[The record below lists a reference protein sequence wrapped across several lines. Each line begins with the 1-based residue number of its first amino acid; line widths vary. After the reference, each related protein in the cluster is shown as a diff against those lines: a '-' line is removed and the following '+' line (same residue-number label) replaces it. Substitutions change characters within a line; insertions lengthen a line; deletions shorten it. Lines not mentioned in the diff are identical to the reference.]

1 MNAPIFPARMARKFT
16 TADVFKM
23 VESGVLTPDER
34 VELIEGELA
43 LMSPKHNKHEWL
55 KNRLVEWLAARKP
68 RDLILAVESTLF
80 LDEGT
85 FVEPDIMLYPR
96 HILPEDVRGPDVKLL
111 IEIADASLAFD
122 LGRKAA
128 LYAQHGVAPYWV
140 IDAETKTTHMHDA
153 GGVRVIAADA
163 ALEGLAAGLVLAALT

>member
-16 TADVFKM
+16 TVDVFKM
-23 VESGVLTPDER
+23 VESGVLAPDER

-55 KNRLVEWLAARKP
+55 KNRLVRWLNRKVP
-68 RDLILAVESTLF
+68 DSLIVAVESTLY
-80 LDEGT
+80 LTDDT
-85 FVEPDIMLYPR
+85 FVEPDIMIYPD
-96 HILPEDVRGPDVKLL
+96 HILPEDVRGPDVKPL
-111 IEIADASLAFD
+111 IEIADSSLAFD

-128 LYAQHGVAPYWV
+128 LYAQHGVSPYWV
-140 IDAETKTTHMHDA
+140 IDAETKTTHVHDA

-163 ALEGLAAGLVLAALT
+163 ALEGFAAGLVLAALT